1 MILPD
6 PHTLAIFMAASLA
19 LAFVPGPAVLYIVT
33 ESVQGGRLAGIVSA
47 GGIATGGLVHV
58 GFAAVGLSA
67 LLVRSAVA
75 FEAVKYLGAAY
86 LIFLGIRRLLARG
99 SVEEI
104 EARPART
111 RGSLFRQ
118 GVVVNVLNPKTAI
131 FFFAFLPQFV
141 DPDAG
146 WVPGQ
151 ILLLG
156 LIFIAVAFVSDAMW
170 ALAAGTAG
178 RWLRESKAW
187 LGVQRWVSGCV
198 FIGLGLITA
207 TSGHRQTT

>member
-1 MILPD
+1 MIFPD
-6 PHTLAIFMAASLA
+6 PHTLIVFMAASLA

-33 ESVQGGRLAGIVSA
+33 ESVQGGRVAGVVSA
-47 GGIATGGLVHV
+47 AGIATGGLVHV

-86 LIFLGIRRLLARG
+86 LIVLGVRRLLARE
-99 SVEEI
+99 SAEI